1 MIKII
6 LSFLILIPF
15 SLYLKWNVL
24 IVCLFI
30 YIFMYR
36 TLRLNYFFGRIRYSL
51 GVDFISYSLVI
62 LRFFIIRLIIL
73 SSNKINSYSFIL
85 VNLSICL
92 TLFFIFSFLNI
103 FILYLFFELSLI
115 PLIILILGW
124 GYQPERLISVL
135 YLFFYT
141 LFASLPLLI
150 IIIYL
155 YLNNGCLFFD
165 YEFNK
170 SSRFIIHLFIILA
183 FLVKLPIFIF
193 HFWLPKAHVQAPVSG
208 SIILAGLFLKI
219 GGYGLI
225 RFIFIYE
232 YLFFK
237 YNFIWYS
244 LSIWGSI
251 IVSIICFVQGDIKCI
266 IAYSSVCHI
275 CICLMGILSITYWG
289 LLGSYLIIIG
299 HGLCSSGIFCM
310 ANLIYERLLSRS
322 FFINKGLI
330 SFLPSLS
337 LIWFILCCFN
347 ISCPPRINFLR
358 ELIIIG
364 RIINYFYW
372 SFIYII
378 FISFLRACFR
388 IYLFSYCY
396 HGLFHN
402 SYSYSFINVKEY
414 LLLIVHL
421 LPIFYVLLIINL
433 LFYLSSLN
441 KIKICG
447 FLDVNF
453 NLKFCLKWIIIIYD
467 LLYYLFPQLFYS

>member
-1 MIKII
+1 MMKII

-15 SLYLKWNVL
+15 SFFLKWNVL
-24 IVCLFI
+24 IVCLFMYMCI
-30 YIFMYR
+30 YS
-36 TLRLNYFFGRIRYSL
+36 TLSLNCFFSSMSYSF
-51 GVDFISYSLVI
+51 GVDFISYSLII
-62 LRFFIIRLIIL
+62 LSFFIVSLMIL
-73 SSNKINSYSFIL
+73 SSNKISSYSFIL

-92 TLFFIFSFLNI
+92 ILFFIFSFLNM
-103 FILYLFFELSLI
+103 FMLYLFFELSLI

-141 LFASLPLLI
+141 LFASLPLLM
-150 IIIYL
+150 IIIYF
-155 YLNNGCLFFD
+155 YSNNGCLFFD

-170 SSRFIIHLFIILA
+170 SSSFMMHLFMILA
-183 FLVKLPIFIF
+183 FLVKLPMFMF

-208 SIILAGLFLKI
+208 SMILAGLFLKI

-225 RFIFIYE
+225 RFMFIYE

-237 YNFIWYS
+237 YSFIWYS

-251 IVSIICFVQGDIKCI
+251 IVSLICFVQGDIKCM
-266 IAYSSVCHI
+266 IAYSSVCHM
-275 CICLMGILSITYWG
+275 CMCLMGILSMTYWG
-289 LLGSYLIIIG
+289 LLGSYLMMIG
-299 HGLCSSGIFCM
+299 HGLCSSGMFCM

-337 LIWFILCCFN
+337 LIWFMLCCFN
-347 ISCPPRINFLR
+347 MSCPPSINFLS
-358 ELIIIG
+358 ELIIMG
-364 RIINYFYW
+364 GMMNYFYW
-372 SFIYII
+372 SFVYMI
-378 FISFLRACFR
+378 FISFLSACFS

-414 LLLIVHL
+414 LLLMVHL
-421 LPIFYVLLIINL
+421 FPIFYMLLIINL
-433 LFYLSSLN
+433 F
-441 KIKICG
+441 
-447 FLDVNF
+447 F
-453 NLKFCLKWIIIIYD
+453 
-467 LLYYLFPQLFYS
+467 